1 MFKEY
6 NFNLNKKIWI
16 AGHNGMVGR
25 AIMKKLLSR
34 KLNVLTVDKSDL
46 DLTNQNQTF
55 NWVKTNFLKLFYSCC

>member
-6 NFNLNKKIWI
+6 KFNLNKKKIWI

-34 KLNVLTVDKSDL
+34 NLNVLTVDRANL
-46 DLTNQNQTF
+46 DLTNQDQTF
-55 NWVKTNFLKLFYSCC
+55 NWEGGIKTLN

>member
-6 NFNLNKKIWI
+6 NFNLNKKKIWI

-25 AIMKKLLSR
+25 AIMKKLMSR
-34 KLNVLTVDKSDL
+34 NLNVLTADRADL

-55 NWVKTNFLKLFYSCC
+55 NWVKTNLPQVIN